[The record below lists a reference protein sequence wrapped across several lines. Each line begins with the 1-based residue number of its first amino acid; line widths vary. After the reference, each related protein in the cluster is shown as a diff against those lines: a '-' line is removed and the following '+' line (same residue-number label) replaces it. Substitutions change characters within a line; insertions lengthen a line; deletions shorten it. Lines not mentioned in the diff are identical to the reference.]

1 MKSNIRY
8 ISILTFLCVASIA
21 CDCPQAFSWGINAHE
36 RMTDAACDVL
46 PQEIGGFFVAHRKKL
61 AYHSN
66 DPDRWKKDDADE
78 RPRHYLDIDMYGFY
92 PFEELPHKYNEAIA
106 KFGIET
112 VTERGLV
119 PWRIEEYAKKLSES
133 MKSGNHETIA
143 QVAAAL
149 AHYVEDIHM
158 PLHVVENHDG
168 QLTNQKGVH
177 GRFEIDMVDTY
188 ASQIELEPEK
198 AEEIEDLLEHAFGI
212 ILDSYVYADNLL
224 HSDLR
229 AKSGEADYGEAYLEK
244 LFRFGGWISEKRMS
258 DAATATASYW
268 YTAWLRAGKPELI
281 NPISTESGI
290 VPEGRLRARDLGIQI
305 GIYETGRYNAITD
318 VTGVK
323 VGHVTLNYGDSVRT
337 GVTAVIPRNDIWT
350 KKLFGASHVING
362 NGEATGIAWVNEAG
376 WIESPIMLTNTLSVG
391 PVHNG
396 VVRYMIKRYPKNHI
410 ILPIVAECYDG
421 GLNDISGLH
430 VLAEH
435 AIEAIESAA
444 DGPVSEGCVGAGTG
458 MRCYGFKAGIG
469 TASRVLPADR
479 GGYTVGVLVN
489 SNGGRRAQLRING
502 IPVGQEITDFQ
513 PEWGQDGSFIIV
525 IATDAPLTHRQL
537 SHVAKRG
544 AFGLARTGTPS
555 TVSSGEFVIA
565 FSTTNTIPR
574 RTESGAFPV
583 MMLSNSGMDALYQ
596 ATIEATEEAIINSMT
611 TAVTTI
617 GRNGN
622 TIHAIP
628 LDRLQ
633 AVIQKYSRLS
643 PKPNDSQ

>member
-1 MKSNIRY
+1 MKTDIRHISFLTCLY
-8 ISILTFLCVASIA
+8 IALFTCE
-21 CDCPQAFSWGINAHE
+21 CPEAFSWGFQAHE
-36 RMTDAACDVL
+36 RMTDAACDAL
-46 PQEIGGFFVAHRKKL
+46 PEEVRGFFSAHRKKL

-66 DPDRWKKDDADE
+66 DPDRWKNDDPSE
-78 RPRHYLDIDMYGFY
+78 RPRHYIDIDMYGQY
-92 PFEELPHKYNEAIA
+92 PFEELPRKYNDAIE
-106 KFGIET
+106 KFGAET
-112 VTERGLV
+112 VTERGLA
-119 PWRIEEYAKKLSES
+119 PWRIEEYSDKLSET
-133 MKSGNHETIA
+133 MKSGNHEKIV

-158 PLHVVENHDG
+158 PLHVVENYDG

-177 GRFEIDMVDTY
+177 GRFEIDMVNRY
-188 ASQIELEPEK
+188 ASEIKLEPEK
-198 AEEIEDLLEHAFGI
+198 AGEIEDPLKHAFAI

-229 AKSGEADYGEAYLEK
+229 AKSGEADYGEGYLEK

-281 NPISTESGI
+281 NPVSTEVGI
-290 VPEGRLRARDLGIQI
+290 VPEGRSRARDLGIQI

-318 VTGVK
+318 VAGVK

-337 GVTAVIPRNDIWT
+337 GVTAVIPRDDIWT
-350 KKLFGASHVING
+350 KKLFGASHIING

-396 VVRYMIKRYPKNHI
+396 VVQYMIKRYPKSHI

-430 VLAEH
+430 VAPEH
-435 AIEAIESAA
+435 AIEAIENAT
-444 DGPVSEGCVGAGTG
+444 DGPVPEGCVGAGTG

-469 TASRVLPADR
+469 TASRVLPADK

-489 SNGGRRAQLRING
+489 ANGGRRAQLRIDG
-502 IPVGQEITDFQ
+502 ISVGQEITDFQ

-574 RTESGAFPV
+574 RTESGTFPV
-583 MMLSNSGMDALYQ
+583 MMLANHAMNALYQ
-596 ATIEATEEAIINSMT
+596 ATIEATEEAILNSMT
-611 TAVTTI
+611 TAVTTV

-633 AVIQKYSRLS
+633 AVMKKYSRLTS
-643 PKPNDSQ
+643 ATDD